1 MTKKIVENLKKWYN
15 FFGEDMKKNI
25 AFILSIVVVLIAFI
39 VVYFKFNVYE
49 VTFVVDNE
57 IYETVEVRK
66 NTTLESVPTPTKE
79 GYAFIGW
86 YEDNDTVY
94 ESNTRIKKDTV
105 YYARWATIITSEED
119 DKTLQIFVVFYYL

>member
-94 ESNTRIKKDTV
+94 ESNQRIKKDTV
-105 YYARWATIITSEED
+105 YYARWATIVTSEED
-119 DKTLQIFVVFYYL
+119 E